1 MSHKQLLA
9 FSLFLCGLVLTLVF
23 ATQNSGGSDHAPI
36 RLVMTN
42 SSTAPVGDSNNVS
55 DNRPA
60 KTLTETAGYT
70 DPLEQSKD
78 LRAIFE
84 QNKNARD
91 AARQQLAYRAW
102 RTCLP
107 NFAGPAAETL
117 RRQMQSLADTT
128 PQKIA
133 YKQLTERCKNF
144 DLLSSD
150 EIKQQQQIQQTHWS
164 DGAVR
169 TAGEQATQLLQQD
182 QYAAAIQA
190 ANAALATRNPQA
202 LESLRGF
209 VGTYLGSNSLDE
221 EQQATLSIR
230 AQAFTLAACQLGYP
244 CAADSLAATEQ
255 CVYSGICEGN
265 LRERLLA
272 ALPHDAAGDKQR
284 QQLFSDSARI
294 LRELQKANPDI
305 QTLLRP

>member
-9 FSLFLCGLVLTLVF
+9 FSLFLSSIVLMLVF

-36 RLVMTN
+36 RLVMHG
-42 SSTAPVGDSNNVS
+42 SSSAASGDSNHVN
-55 DNRPA
+55 NTRPTE
-60 KTLTETAGYT
+60 TLTTNNVIA
-70 DPLEQSKD
+70 DPLEKNKD

-84 QNKNARD
+84 QNKNAQD

-107 NFAGPAAETL
+107 NFAGTGGDTL
-117 RRQMQSLADTT
+117 RQQMQSLADTA

-144 DLLSSD
+144 DQLTAD
-150 EIKQQQQIQQTHWS
+150 EIRQQQQIQQAHWS
-164 DGAVR
+164 DGMVR
-169 TAGEQATQLLQQD
+169 TAGERASQLLQQE
-182 QYAAAIQA
+182 QYAGAMQA

-209 VGTYLGSNSLDE
+209 VNAYLRSNSLDE

-230 AQAFTLAACQLGYP
+230 AKAFTLAACQLGYP
-244 CAADSLAATEQ
+244 CAADSLQATEQ
-255 CVYSGICEGN
+255 CAYSGICDGN
-265 LRERLLA
+265 IRERLLA
-272 ALPHDAAGDKQR
+272 AFPHDAGGDRQR
-284 QQLFSDSARI
+284 QQLLSDSARI
-294 LRELQKANPDI
+294 LTELQTAHPDI
-305 QTLLRP
+305 QTLLNP

>member
-9 FSLFLCGLVLTLVF
+9 FSLFLSSVVLMLVF
-23 ATQNSGGSDHAPI
+23 ATQNSGDSDHAPI
-36 RLVMTN
+36 RLVMHG
-42 SSTAPVGDSNNVS
+42 SSSAPSGDSNHQN
-55 DNRPA
+55 D
-60 KTLTETAGYT
+60 THLTETLTTNTVIA

-84 QNKNARD
+84 QNKNAQD

-107 NFAGPAAETL
+107 NFAGTGGDTL
-117 RRQMQSLADTT
+117 RQQMQMLADNT

-144 DLLSSD
+144 DQLTAD
-150 EIKQQQQIQQTHWS
+150 EIRQQQQIQQAHWS
-164 DGAVR
+164 DGMVR
-169 TAGEQATQLLQQD
+169 TAGERASQLLQQD
-182 QYAAAIQA
+182 QYAGAMQA

-209 VGTYLGSNSLDE
+209 VNTYLRSNSLDE

-230 AQAFTLAACQLGYP
+230 ARAFTLAACQLGYP
-244 CAADSLAATEQ
+244 CAADSLQATEQ
-255 CVYSGICEGN
+255 CAYSGVCEGN
-265 LRERLLA
+265 IPERLLA
-272 ALPHDAAGDKQR
+272 AFPHDAGGDRQR
-284 QQLFSDSARI
+284 QQLLSDSARI
-294 LRELQKANPDI
+294 LKELQTPHPDL
-305 QTLLRP
+305 QTLLNP

>member
-9 FSLFLCGLVLTLVF
+9 FSVFLSSLALMFVF
-23 ATQNSGGSDHAPI
+23 ATKNPGDSNHAPI

-42 SSTAPVGDSNNVS
+42 SSAALVGDRNIVS
-55 DNRPA
+55 DTRVAETPA
-60 KTLTETAGYT
+60 TTTVIA
-70 DPLEQSKD
+70 DPLELSKD
-78 LRAIFE
+78 LRATFE
-84 QNKNARD
+84 QNKDAQD

-117 RRQMQSLADTT
+117 RRQMQSLADNT

-182 QYAAAIQA
+182 QYAAAMQA

-202 LESLRGF
+202 VESLRGF
-209 VGTYLGSNSLDE
+209 VGTYLRSNSLDE

-230 AQAFTLAACQLGYP
+230 AQAFSLAACQLGYL

-255 CVYSGICEGN
+255 CVYSGVCEGN

-272 ALPHDAAGDKQR
+272 ALPHDASGDRQR
-284 QQLFSDSARI
+284 QQLSSDSARI
-294 LRELQKANPDI
+294 LQELQKANPDI

>member
-9 FSLFLCGLVLTLVF
+9 FSVFLSSLVLALIF
-23 ATQNSGGSDHAPI
+23 ATQTPDDDNRATA
-36 RLVMTN
+36 RLVTSG
-42 SSTAPVGDSNNVS
+42 SSTTPAGNSNSLN
-55 DNRPA
+55 DTRTA
-60 KTLTETAGYT
+60 ETLTTAASYT
-70 DPLEQSKD
+70 DPLELSKD
-78 LRAIFE
+78 LRATFE
-84 QNKNARD
+84 QNKNAQD

-107 NFAGPAAETL
+107 NFAGPAAATL
-117 RRQMQSLADTT
+117 RKQMQSLADTT

-133 YKQLTERCKNF
+133 YRQLTERCKNF
-144 DLLSSD
+144 DQLSAD

-209 VGTYLGSNSLDE
+209 VGTYLRSNSLDE
-221 EQQATLSIR
+221 EQQATLSLR

-255 CVYSGICEGN
+255 CVYSGVCEGN

-284 QQLFSDSARI
+284 QQLSSDSARI
-294 LRELQKANPDI
+294 LQELQKANPDI